1 MTLTPILSAPAS
13 CCRPRS
19 VLRDRHAL
27 DLDVEG
33 PGPLRHAE
41 EDAGWGVFREVALV
55 DFVEGL
61 EPVRRD
67 AQHIALQH
75 MVEVRP
81 GRLERLLNLLQD
93 QLNLALERGVDGDLA
108 RLRIEGR
115 HARNE
120 HHVAGASAGRYR
132 HTPLLEIA
140 VNRLDPDDFSL
151 HESLPRCQSRVLNPS
166 AWRRRDLA
174 DAQAEAAHAIGFSS
188 TRAPS
193 TDSAGSE

>member
-19 VLRDRHAL
+19 VLRDRHAI

-41 EDAGWGVFREVALV
+41 EDAGWGGFREVALV

-75 MVEVRP
+75 MVEVRR
-81 GRLERLLNLLQD
+81 GAHFSKLL
-93 QLNLALERGVDGDLA
+93 
-108 RLRIEGR
+108 
-115 HARNE
+115 
-120 HHVAGASAGRYR
+120 S
-132 HTPLLEIA
+132 
-140 VNRLDPDDFSL
+140 
-151 HESLPRCQSRVLNPS
+151 
-166 AWRRRDLA
+166 
-174 DAQAEAAHAIGFSS
+174 IGS
-188 TRAPS
+188 TRMISRCMRPFLVHVS
-193 TDSAGSE
+193 PI

>member
-19 VLRDRHAL
+19 VLRDRHAI

-33 PGPLRHAE
+33 PGPLRHTE
-41 EDAGWGVFREVALV
+41 EDAGWGVYREVALV

-75 MVEVRP
+75 MDE
-81 GRLERLLNLLQD
+81 
-93 QLNLALERGVDGDLA
+93 DLA
-108 RLRIEGR
+108 GLRIEGR
-115 HARNE
+115 HARDE
-120 HHVAGASAGRYR
+120 HHVAGAGAGGHRR
-132 HTPLLEIA
+132 APLLEIA

-151 HESLPRCQSRVLNPS
+151 HASVPGPCV
-166 AWRRRDLA
+166 
-174 DAQAEAAHAIGFSS
+174 
-188 TRAPS
+188 
-193 TDSAGSE
+193 

>member
-19 VLRDRHAL
+19 VLRDRHAI

-41 EDAGWGVFREVALV
+41 EDAGWGFFREVALV

-67 AQHIALQH
+67 AHHVALQH

-81 GRLERLLNLLQD
+81 GGLQRLLHLFQD
-93 QLNLALERGVDGDLA
+93 QLNLTLERSMDEDLA
-108 RLRIEGR
+108 GLGIEGW
-115 HARNE
+115 HARDE
-120 HHVAGASAGRYR
+120 YHVAGAGAGGDRCA
-132 HTPLLEIA
+132 PLLKIA
-140 VNRLDPDDFSL
+140 VNRLDPDDLSFHSD
-151 HESLPRCQSRVLNPS
+151 SSFDRV
-166 AWRRRDLA
+166 
-174 DAQAEAAHAIGFSS
+174 
-188 TRAPS
+188 
-193 TDSAGSE
+193 

>member
-19 VLRDRHAL
+19 VLRDRHAI

-81 GRLERLLNLLQD
+81 GGLQRLLHLLQD
-93 QLNLALERGVDGDLA
+93 QLNLAPERGVDEDLA
-108 RLRIEGR
+108 GLRIEGR
-115 HARNE
+115 HARDE
-120 HHVAGASAGRYR
+120 HHVAGAGDVDPCGPERRVAGW
-132 HTPLLEIA
+132 PKL
-140 VNRLDPDDFSL
+140 
-151 HESLPRCQSRVLNPS
+151 
-166 AWRRRDLA
+166 RRRPNA
-174 DAQAEAAHAIGFSS
+174 S
-188 TRAPS
+188 TTWR
-193 TDSAGSE
+193 

>member
-1 MTLTPILSAPAS
+1 MTLAPILSAPAS

-19 VLRDRHAL
+19 VLRDRHAI

-81 GRLERLLNLLQD
+81 GCLQRLLNLLQD
-93 QLNLALERGVDGDLA
+93 QLNLALERGVDEDLA
-108 RLRIEGR
+108 GLRIEGR
-115 HARNE
+115 HARDE
-120 HHVAGASAGRYR
+120 HHVAGAGAGGHRR
-132 HTPLLEIA
+132 APLLEIA
-140 VNRLDPDDFSL
+140 VNRLDPDDLSFHASVSGPFVANL
-151 HESLPRCQSRVLNPS
+151 RVLRGFAEFMTPS
-166 AWRRRDLA
+166 SKGAPPGTPGPRAAWDRAIRTRR
-174 DAQAEAAHAIGFSS
+174 
-188 TRAPS
+188 
-193 TDSAGSE
+193 